1 MNNNNMMINGMQNM
15 NPMNMNMN
23 PMNMNM
29 NPMNINM
36 NICNSQ
42 GGNNCDPNTFFMN
55 MVYSKTKELQPQ
67 QPGKI
72 SKNTITFKTTGGVKT
87 SMTLDNNKTIKEM
100 ILIYLKVVNHTELFG
115 NSEVY
120 YLYNARKININDD
133 QTKIGDFFIGYNPT
147 IMVNDVR
154 NFIGAKIFLY

>member
-1 MNNNNMMINGMQNM
+1 MLNPMMNNNMMFNGMQNM
-15 NPMNMNMN
+15 NQMNMNMN
-23 PMNMNM
+23 MNMFNCQTG
-29 NPMNINM
+29 P
-36 NICNSQ
+36 
-42 GGNNCDPNTFFMN
+42 NCDPNNNFMN
-55 MVYSKTKELQPQ
+55 MVYLQTKELQPQ

-120 YLYNARKININDD
+120 YLYNARKININDN
-133 QTKIGDFFIGYNPT
+133 QTKIGDFFIGFNPT

-154 NFIGAKIFLY
+154 NFIGA

>member
-1 MNNNNMMINGMQNM
+1 MLNPMMNNNMMFNGMQNM
-15 NPMNMNMN
+15 NQMNMNMN

-29 NPMNINM
+29 
-36 NICNSQ
+36 CNSQ
-42 GGNNCDPNTFFMN
+42 RGNNCDPNTFFMN
-55 MVYSKTKELQPQ
+55 MVYTKTKELQPQ

-154 NFIGAKIFLY
+154 NFIGA

>member
-15 NPMNMNMN
+15 NPMNMNM
-23 PMNMNM
+23 
-29 NPMNINM
+29 
-36 NICNSQ
+36 CNSQ

-55 MVYSKTKELQPQ
+55 MIYSKTKELQPQ

-133 QTKIGDFFIGYNPT
+133 QTKIGDFFIG
-147 IMVNDVR
+147 
-154 NFIGAKIFLY
+154 